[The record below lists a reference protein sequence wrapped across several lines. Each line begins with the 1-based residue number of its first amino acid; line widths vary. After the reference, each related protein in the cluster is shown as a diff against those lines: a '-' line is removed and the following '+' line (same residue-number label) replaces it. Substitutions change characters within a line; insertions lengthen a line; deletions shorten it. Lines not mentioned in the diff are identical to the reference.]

1 MSPDLDGGQNLDLS
15 SNKGWGSKE
24 NIICPT
30 ITVLALCCWV
40 QSASPV
46 SPPFS
51 PIFTLFFHNMQ
62 EMFRNTVVD
71 ASYLTLWG
79 HGFQG
84 HRTSPVMHSF
94 HFLNILQIVKIYLWC
109 FISELNT
116 VTAFPHVIKCSLKSW
131 CLMTYYFLHWNFL
144 GISFFSCLF
153 LYVLWFVWLIS

>member
-1 MSPDLDGGQNLDLS
+1 MSPDFDGGQNLDLS

-30 ITVLALCCWV
+30 ITVLALCCWA

-51 PIFTLFFHNMQ
+51 PISTLFFHNMQ

-71 ASYLTLWG
+71 ASDLTLWG

-116 VTAFPHVIKCSLKSW
+116 VNLFSFGKQLPPSWQRPPTPECSVLTSSSQPGVHSDQFPV
-131 CLMTYYFLHWNFL
+131 F
-144 GISFFSCLF
+144 
-153 LYVLWFVWLIS
+153 

>member
-51 PIFTLFFHNMQ
+51 PISTLFFHNMQ

-71 ASYLTLWG
+71 ASDLTLWG

-84 HRTSPVMHSF
+84 HRTSPVMQSF

-116 VTAFPHVIKCSLKSW
+116 VNLFSFGKQLPLSWQRPLTPECSVLTYSSQPGVHSDQFPV
-131 CLMTYYFLHWNFL
+131 F
-144 GISFFSCLF
+144 
-153 LYVLWFVWLIS
+153 